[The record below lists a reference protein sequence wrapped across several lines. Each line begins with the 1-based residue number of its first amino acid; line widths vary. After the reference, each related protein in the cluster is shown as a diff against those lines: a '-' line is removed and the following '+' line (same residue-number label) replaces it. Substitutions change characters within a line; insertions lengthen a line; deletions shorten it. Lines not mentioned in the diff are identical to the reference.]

1 MDEWIR
7 WTVGGI
13 VTVVASV
20 LGWLGAGRIA
30 RIEEDLKEVRSDME
44 TYKENCGIG
53 KATLEALSQKITEH
67 IDREETILWEEI
79 RHDRK
84 QNNEAHE
91 KLVGALSVITGRIIA
106 VETILDERLPAKAPA
121 RKRK

>member
-1 MDEWIR
+1 MEEWIR
-7 WTVGGI
+7 WSVGI
-13 VTVVASV
+13 VVGAV
-20 LGWLGAGRIA
+20 LAILAWLGVGRVQ

-53 KATLEALSQKITEH
+53 KATLEALSQKISEH

-79 RHDRK
+79 RNDRRM
-84 QNNEAHE
+84 NNETHE
-91 KLVGALSVITGRIIA
+91 KLVGALSIITGRIVA
-106 VETILDERLPAKAPA
+106 VETILDERLPAKVHA